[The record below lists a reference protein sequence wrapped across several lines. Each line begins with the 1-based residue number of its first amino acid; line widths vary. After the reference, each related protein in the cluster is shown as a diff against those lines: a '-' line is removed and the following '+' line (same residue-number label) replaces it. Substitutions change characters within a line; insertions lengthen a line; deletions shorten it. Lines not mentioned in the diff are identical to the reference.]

1 MPTPLFND
9 DKAAYKLH
17 FFPPYLMHMLLIHP
31 TRPDY
36 MNNSPFLQHI
46 MSTRNHKVLS
56 ISNIS
61 PMMLFLCFHMLQITQ
76 GKREASYVL
85 ICCSSRKIKS
95 VASLLTYRYALQQLE
110 DKNCT
115 YSTYCCYLD
124 I

>member
-56 ISNIS
+56 ISNIIPNDVVS
-61 PMMLFLCFHMLQITQ
+61 LLSYAPNNAGQ
-76 GKREASYVL
+76 KRSL
-85 ICCSSRKIKS
+85 IC
-95 VASLLTYRYALQQLE
+95 ANLLQQ
-110 DKNCT
+110 
-115 YSTYCCYLD
+115 
-124 I
+124 

>member
-1 MPTPLFND
+1 
-9 DKAAYKLH
+9 
-17 FFPPYLMHMLLIHP
+17 
-31 TRPDY
+31 
-36 MNNSPFLQHI
+36 
-46 MSTRNHKVLS
+46 
-56 ISNIS
+56 
-61 PMMLFLCFHMLQITQ
+61 MMLFLCFHMLQITQ

-124 I
+124 IWKINIGKYLQHCYYIKDIYQYSSHLYFGD